1 MGAYVRDDREGIES
15 DLESVLARFPQ
26 LRERSTQLAGTMSG
40 GEQQMCA
47 LGRALMSRPKL
58 LMVDELSL
66 GLAPVVV
73 DRLMET
79 VDEIHRDGV
88 TVLIVEQDV
97 GNALAMAQRAYV
109 LESGRMT
116 LEGSSGDLLHD
127 PRVQESFIGI

>member
-116 LEGSSGDLLHD
+116 LQGSSSDLLND